1 MCWFC
6 YIPTT
11 LFLIAW
17 SSLSFLQST
26 ICTLYSMVLLKL
38 DVLVPYTCQNKS
50 DTDNS
55 WTLSKCWAL
64 LGYFPDV
71 LNTSWTHATVFLL
84 FFIYFTGLSYMF
96 GYDLVK
102 ATQFKIV
109 LLDVTFFV
117 CAHMYSCISHT
128 MHITNLTCCTIPI
141 SILVSMLYILYF
153 ALK

>member
-1 MCWFC
+1 MWHKHFYHDIVLNQDVPDMVSYPVHVLEFGCADLWCLCWFC

-17 SSLSFLQST
+17 ASLSFLQST
-26 ICTLYSMVLLKL
+26 ISTLYSMVLLKL

-71 LNTSWTHATVFLL
+71 LNTSWTHARVFLIIFYL
-84 FFIYFTGLSYMF
+84 FYRFELYVWLWSRQ
-96 GYDLVK
+96 GY
-102 ATQFKIV
+102 
-109 LLDVTFFV
+109 
-117 CAHMYSCISHT
+117 
-128 MHITNLTCCTIPI
+128 TI
-141 SILVSMLYILYF
+141 
-153 ALK
+153 